1 MSEFAN
7 SYFNQ
12 SEQQNSY
19 NEAVAEAT
27 GATQA
32 NQAKYNRELA
42 KYNLEQQK
50 EEKKEGAVQAITGVV
65 GGGVFTEGLRDIV
78 SNAGKKVAKKV
89 VDTATEKLGNAVNE
103 IADRATTA
111 TKNLVSNATDSIVS
125 KAKSASSVSR
135 DLTKLPDADISG
147 AENLVKRNALKNLQ
161 SRTTRQFG
169 KFDPASQADS
179 ATSDLSTQALENTRN
194 ITSSGGRVAMTLDG
208 TDVDDLNPTS
218 FFQQAKGFDAGGELT
233 RGKVG
238 NPYSITDPANQD
250 ALQGAKDF
258 KQFGSRAEQLSDMRM
273 GDQLQPLRDLNN
285 MTGRGDMKPSQ
296 VKSYNQVKAE
306 VRAKAKI
313 PESDPDA
320 DLKAKLP
327 DLTDEGG
334 LTPRVAPPQP
344 VQQGSGSPAQPA
356 QTADSLAEDTTTEA
370 DAVEAVPKSIVSN
383 GVSETS
389 FGGAPLEETGAKAG
403 AEAGAETGAEIGG
416 DVLAGAEAGADV
428 GAIAEG
434 GLNPIADVAAIG
446 LGLAGVL
453 GGIFGKKKPAP
464 PPTPP
469 PPAPL
474 LNPSVAL
481 GI

>member
-19 NEAVAEAT
+19 NEAVAAAT

-32 NQAKYNRELA
+32 NQAKYNRDLA

-89 VDTATEKLGNAVNE
+89 VDTATEKLGNAVND

-111 TKNLVSNATDSIVS
+111 TKNLVSNATDSIANS
-125 KAKSASSVSR
+125 AKSASSASR
-135 DLTKLPDADISG
+135 DLMKLPDADISG

-169 KFDPASQADS
+169 KFDPAAQADS
-179 ATSDLSTQALENTRN
+179 ATSDLSEQALADTRN
-194 ITSSGGRVAMTLDG
+194 ITSSGGRVAATLDG

-238 NPYSITDPANQD
+238 NPFSITDPANQD

-306 VRAKAKI
+306 ARAKAKI
-313 PESDPDA
+313 PEPDPDA

-327 DLTDEGG
+327 DLTDDGG
-334 LTPRVAPPQP
+334 ILPRVAPPPQAP
-344 VQQGSGSPAQPA
+344 PPQA
-356 QTADSLAEDTTTEA
+356 QTADSLAEDATE
-370 DAVEAVPKSIVSN
+370 DAGEDAVPKSIVSN
-383 GVSETS
+383 GISETS
-389 FGGAPLEETGAKAG
+389 FGGAPLEEAAAKTGAETA
-403 AEAGAETGAEIGG
+403 AETGAEVGG
-416 DVLAGAEAGADV
+416 DVLAGTEAGADV
-428 GAIAEG
+428 AAAAEG

-453 GGIFGKKKPAP
+453 GGIFGKKKPAAP
-464 PPTPP
+464 PAPP

>member
-125 KAKSASSVSR
+125 KAKNASSVAR

-238 NPYSITDPANQD
+238 NQFSITDPANKD

-313 PESDPDA
+313 PVSDPDA

-327 DLTDEGG
+327 DLTDEGDIS
-334 LTPRVAPPQP
+334 RVAPPQP
-344 VQQGSGSPAQPA
+344 VQQVQPAQPA

-389 FGGAPLEETGAKAG
+389 FGGAPLEEAAAKTA
-403 AEAGAETGAEIGG
+403 AETGAEVGG
-416 DVLAGAEAGADV
+416 DVLAGSEAAADV

-464 PPTPP
+464 PPKPP
-469 PPAPL
+469 PPPPL
-474 LNPSVAL
+474 LNPAVAL